1 MKEGYTVKR
10 EIDILIKN
18 GQVINPEHQ
27 TITKRDIAIFKGEFV
42 DYTPGEDVLIKDIID
57 ADGYY
62 ISPGWIDSHCHIFKE
77 GTEAGFDADL
87 NLIPMG
93 VTTAIDGGSCGVG
106 NWPLFKRTI
115 VDNSYVNVF
124 YSINVSTSGQI
135 TETYPENVNPAFYNY
150 ERIKEI
156 MDLDIDH
163 ARGIKLRYGEEVV
176 SDNPEY
182 ILEKT
187 VELAEM
193 LGCSITLH
201 VTNSPRSMDYVVSK
215 MRAGDVL
222 CHVYQGKQNTLLDD
236 NGQIRKSVW
245 EARKRGIIFDSADAR
260 INHSYRVILPAVKE
274 GFFPDI
280 ISTDITKNG
289 LYTNMCWGL
298 PVVLSKWLNLNMS
311 LENVIAACTY
321 NPAKA
326 HKLPWGIGTLNTGAN
341 ANVTIFS
348 VENHPFHLVNRMN
361 EEFDGEK
368 LIIPQVTIINGV
380 VRFKNLYFP
389 F

>member
-1 MKEGYTVKR
+1 MKEGYIVKR

-18 GQVINPEHQ
+18 GWVINPEYQ
-27 TITKRDIAIFKGEFV
+27 TVKKRDIAIFNGKFV
-42 DYTPGEDVLIKDIID
+42 DYTPGEDAFVKDIID

-106 NWPLFKRTI
+106 NWPIFKRNI
-115 VDNSYVNVF
+115 VDNSYINVF

-135 TETYPENVNPAFYNY
+135 TETYPENVNPTFYNY

-156 MDLDIDH
+156 MNLDIDH
-163 ARGIKLRYGEEVV
+163 VRGIKLRYGEEVV
-176 SDNPEY
+176 GDNPEY

-187 VELAEM
+187 VELAQL

-215 MRAGDVL
+215 MRPGDVL

-245 EARKRGIIFDSADAR
+245 EARKKGIIFDSADAR
-260 INHSYRVILPAVKE
+260 INHSYTVILPAVKQ

-311 LENVIAACTY
+311 LEDVIAACTY
-321 NPAKA
+321 NPAKT
-326 HKLPWGIGTLNTGAN
+326 HKLPWGIGTLNIGAN